1 MSNKTKQQQPSTWGS
16 LTTRKRKELLDK
28 IPLHWR
34 LGEQE
39 LQRLGCFS
47 NMVAVLPAFLS
58 PMEQAIT
65 ALAAPELLAALG
77 SGDYTSSEVTSA
89 FGHRATLAHQLVW
102 YIQSTFIGLARG
114 IPTDQ

>member
-1 MSNKTKQQQPSTWGS
+1 MSNRAKQQPSTWES

-28 IPLHWR
+28 IPPHWR

-39 LQRLGCFS
+39 LQRLASFRS
-47 NMVAVLPAFLS
+47 MVTVLPAFLS

-65 ALAAPELLAALG
+65 ALAAPELLIALS

-89 FGHRATLAHQLVW
+89 FSHRATLAHQLVW
-102 YIQSTFIGLARG
+102 YIQWLLLFLL
-114 IPTDQ
+114 